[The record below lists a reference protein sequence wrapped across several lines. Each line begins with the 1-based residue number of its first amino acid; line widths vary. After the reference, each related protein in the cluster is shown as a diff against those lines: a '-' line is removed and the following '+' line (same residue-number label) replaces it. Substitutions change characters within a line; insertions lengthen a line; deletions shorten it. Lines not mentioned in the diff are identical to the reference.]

1 MQKYK
6 KKKIFNLVTI
16 SAAPWFSNIWTS
28 NLHHVVHLLY
38 VNTFFKK
45 KQILNYAVVNIFCH
59 SYIMIASHKLNKA
72 YLAIADFFTNQSNFV
87 LFQDI

>member
-16 SAAPWFSNIWTS
+16 SAVPWFSNIWTS

-45 KQILNYAVVNIFCH
+45 KT
-59 SYIMIASHKLNKA
+59 
-72 YLAIADFFTNQSNFV
+72 DFELLSSKHLLPQLYHDCIS
-87 LFQDI
+87 